1 MKPAPAPPANEPA
14 GLLPRLGALFY
25 DSLLLLAVWFCAT
38 AILLPFTHGE
48 ALQAGNPL
56 YTSYLFMV
64 SFFFYGWFWVRGG
77 QTLGLR
83 AWRLRVQR
91 PDGRPITWLQAL
103 LRFFTA
109 LLSWAALGFGFW
121 WILFDKRKRSWH
133 DLYSETVTVR
143 VPRDY
148 LRSVH

>member
-1 MKPAPAPPANEPA
+1 MNPAPSQTSTVPA
-14 GLLPRLGALFY
+14 GLLPRLGAVFY

-48 ALQAGNPL
+48 ALRAGNPL

-64 SFFFYGWFWVRGG
+64 SFFFYGWFWVHGG

-103 LRFFTA
+103 LRFLTA
-109 LLSWAALGFGFW
+109 MVSWAALGLGFW
-121 WILFDKRKRSWH
+121 WALFDKQKRGWH
-133 DLYSETVTVR
+133 DLYSETETVR
-143 VPRDY
+143 VSKDY
-148 LRSVH
+148 LRSVR

>member
-1 MKPAPAPPANEPA
+1 MKPDPSPASFEPA
-14 GLLPRLGALFY
+14 GLLPRLGAVLY

-56 YTSYLFMV
+56 YTSYLFMI
-64 SFFFYGWFWVRGG
+64 SFFFYGWFWVHGG

-103 LRFFTA
+103 LRFLTA
-109 LLSWAALGFGFW
+109 LVSWAALGMGFW
-121 WILFDKRKRSWH
+121 WILIDRQKRGWH
-133 DLYSETVTVR
+133 DLYSETVTAR
-143 VPRDY
+143 VSKDY
-148 LRSVH
+148 LRSAR